1 MNKTWTKDTYTNQKL
16 EGMLQDETVPGSSCH
31 RCHFAHHSSV
41 LRSSS
46 SKSQSISMTGR
57 WMNTSGS
64 RIVLLEVKVKRTKNK
79 GEGKKQQQ
87 TQTNNNIGHNTTP

>member
-1 MNKTWTKDTYTNQKL
+1 
-16 EGMLQDETVPGSSCH
+16 
-31 RCHFAHHSSV
+31 
-41 LRSSS
+41 
-46 SKSQSISMTGR
+46 MTGR

-87 TQTNNNIGHNTTP
+87 TQTNNNIGHNTTPWKYVLFFEEKVDTLVCVADK